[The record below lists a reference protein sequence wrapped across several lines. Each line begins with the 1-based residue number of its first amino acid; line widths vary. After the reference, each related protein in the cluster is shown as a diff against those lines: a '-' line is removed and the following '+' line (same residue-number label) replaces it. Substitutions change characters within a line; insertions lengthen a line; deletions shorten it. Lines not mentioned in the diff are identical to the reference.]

1 MFRKISVSVLVAVVV
16 LLSFAVAVSA
26 QGRWDGT
33 GPNNGVGMMGMRA
46 SHQHSGNISV
56 ASPMMNRTGDGPCV
70 NFVDENNDGICDNAG
85 TQMGSGSMNGRGMN
99 RGMGSGSG
107 MGVGADGEPLHQ
119 FGDGTCDY
127 GTPLRDG
134 TGPQTGQ

>member
-16 LLSFAVAVSA
+16 LLSFAVVASA

-33 GPNNGVGMMGMRA
+33 RPNNGVGNMGMHVA
-46 SHQHSGNISV
+46 QQHSGNMSV

-70 NFVDENNDGICDNAG
+70 NFVDEDGDGICDNAG

-99 RGMGSGSG
+99 RGMGSG
-107 MGVGADGEPLHQ
+107 MGVGADGEPLHR

-134 TGPQTGQ
+134 TGPQNGQ